1 MLKSLSGNLLVLFN
15 LWTYVKHKDQFSK
28 SVCSYGYKMPKLE
41 KGHNFPMKRSA
52 VEKITSAY
60 FYAYFKVEQKLSE
73 DNKAC
78 HMGA

>member
-1 MLKSLSGNLLVLFN
+1 
-15 LWTYVKHKDQFSK
+15 
-28 SVCSYGYKMPKLE
+28 MPMLE
-41 KGHNFPMKRSA
+41 KGHNFSMKRSA